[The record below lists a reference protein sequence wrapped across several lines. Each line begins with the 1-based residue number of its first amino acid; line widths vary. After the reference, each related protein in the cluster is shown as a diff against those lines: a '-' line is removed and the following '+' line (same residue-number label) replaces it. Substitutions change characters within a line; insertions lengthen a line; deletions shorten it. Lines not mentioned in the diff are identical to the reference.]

1 MKKFIT
7 IALAVAVLFS
17 FAACQ
22 QPTYKNIDTIS
33 IAQKDIILDGE
44 TVTPDMFEVTANYTD
59 GTSGVISAA
68 IDLSQANVASAT
80 VTSYGKEFKANTD
93 IKLTSIEGV
102 EVSGLSNVS
111 VKAGT
116 QFTALEDLEAAY
128 NAGTISWEGEPVV
141 TLSYDGGSKEYG
153 LFDIDYVLSVYDANG
168 NMLGSSNAF
177 VAGGTYTVKMEKV
190 RFTKTAGDDWAKI
203 FTPAVDLGIEIT
215 VPAAADPVTVDDIKV
230 YYTVTRDMDGDG
242 AGKAVTVAE
251 KVETLPTL
259 YTQDSV
265 VISVYAVNS
274 DNTESENPVTEAV
287 TAINLTAGTTA
298 PTFTSGKSA
307 AVTVATTT
315 STQSVTVAGTVRVT
329 IDGEIYQKPFSIG
342 TGENYIQSVTLAKQ
356 GSSSVKAG
364 DTLNTTPYDATS
376 NNTGIF
382 TSTIAWRDTTP
393 ANIPAGSYVSY
404 GFNPGVVPAG
414 ITSSNFDTIC
424 TATYTACGQ
433 EKVVNQSL
441 QFSVTK

>member
-190 RFTKTAGDDWAKI
+190 RFTKDAGDEWAKI

-215 VPAAADPVTVDDIKV
+215 VPAAADPVTVDGIKV
-230 YYTVTRDMDGDG
+230 YYSVNGGD
-242 AGKAVTVAE
+242 
-251 KVETLPTL
+251 KVETLPAL
-259 YTQDSV
+259 YAKDSV
-265 VISVYAVNS
+265 TITVYETYS
-274 DNTESENPVTEAV
+274 DDTEKATTGTV
-287 TAINLTAGTTA
+287 TAINTTTGTA
-298 PTFTSGKSA
+298 PQFTGA
-307 AVTVATTT
+307 TTTTAVTVAT
-315 STQSVTVAGTVRVT
+315 S
-329 IDGEIYQKPFSIG
+329 
-342 TGENYIQSVTLAKQ
+342 
-356 GSSSVKAG
+356 SSSVTTTVEGTLLVKIGDDYYQAPYSVGAG
-364 DTLNTTPYDATS
+364 ASYFTVSSLAIADATA
-376 NNTGIF
+376 TGITAPHAF
-382 TSTIAWRDTTP
+382 VAADVKATITWTGTEGTP
-393 ANIPAGSYVSY
+393 QVTYSFDNSA
-404 GFNPGVVPAG
+404 VPAG
-414 ITSSNFDTIC
+414 FVGTFQTLC
-424 TATYTACGQ
+424 TATWIERGETKTLTMPLSYT
-433 EKVVNQSL
+433 VNAQ
-441 QFSVTK
+441 